1 MNPYST
7 LGVEKTADGKQ
18 IKAAYRRLSSI
29 HHPDK
34 EGGDADKFQEIKLA
48 YDVLSNKDRRE
59 RYDKLGRTDVSKITP
74 QRIRL
79 FIQESMRHAIE
90 AQRPDG
96 STDDPLRENIR
107 DKVLLGLAGARME
120 LQRRLT
126 DAQRKLT
133 RAETLKKNF
142 LPDTSYDPV
151 GEALAEE
158 VKRLQDEVDNQQ
170 DALEL
175 SEEVEKVL
183 KTYKYKVDPWAEGQ
197 FTQGSATRRRNG
209 GLVFLPNT

>member
-7 LGVEKTADGKQ
+7 LGVEKDADGKQ

-34 EGGDADKFQEIKLA
+34 PDGDAAKFQEIKLA
-48 YDVLSNKDRRE
+48 YDVLSDKDRRE
-59 RYDKLGRTDVSKITP
+59 RYDKLGRLDVSKITP
-74 QRIRL
+74 QRVRL

-107 DKVLLGLAGARME
+107 DKVLLGLAGARIE
-120 LQRRLT
+120 LQRRLNE
-126 DAQRKLT
+126 AKRKLK
-133 RAETLKKNF
+133 RAETLKANF
-142 LPDTSYDPV
+142 VANTDYDPV
-151 GEALAEE
+151 GEALTEE
-158 VKRLQDEVDNQQ
+158 VNRLKDEVDSQQ

-175 SEEVEKVL
+175 SEEVERVL
-183 KTYKYKVDPWAEGQ
+183 KTYKYKIDPRAEGQ
-197 FTQGSATRRRNG
+197 FTQGSTTRRSG
-209 GLVFLPNT
+209 GLVFLPNN